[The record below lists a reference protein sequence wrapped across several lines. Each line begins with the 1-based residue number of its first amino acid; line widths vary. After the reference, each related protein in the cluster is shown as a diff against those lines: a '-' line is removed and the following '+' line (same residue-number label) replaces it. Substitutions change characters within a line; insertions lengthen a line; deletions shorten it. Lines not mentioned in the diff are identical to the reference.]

1 MAKKRRF
8 DPPVIGIETVQGTSV
23 FYNKSGDYS
32 VLIECENPVPQF
44 SADIDLYYDFH
55 ALFTN
60 VLKILGSGHS
70 IQKHDVFC
78 KKKFRSPKTD
88 DYLSQRYFQHFEGR
102 ETPTVSTYIILT
114 GEISKSKFFSFDSKK
129 FDAFLR
135 NVTKILDLFQ
145 NKGLRAR
152 LMNESE
158 IRNYIRRFFTLNFN
172 KKVVTLDN
180 FNVKEEYLKVGRKSV
195 KNLSLVDIDEVNFP
209 SYIKPCK
216 EVNIGLRFPVDLMSF
231 LIDVP
236 NVDTLVYSQTILI
249 PDQQGAVRD
258 LEAKRKK
265 HSGMPDPA
273 NGLCVEDIDKVMT
286 DIAKDGQL
294 LIYTNYNIIMAT
306 EGEVSELDKA
316 TNFIESSLFDSSII
330 PSKQCSNQM
339 ELFECSMPG
348 NAPTFAQYDKFL
360 TTSDTGLC
368 LLFKER
374 MQATEES
381 PFLTYFTDRKGQPI
395 GIDISGKEGELK
407 LTNNSNFFVLG
418 PSGSGKS
425 FYVNSKVRQ
434 WVLADTDIVLVDTG
448 HSYSGLC
455 EYYNGRYITY
465 TEEKPITMN
474 PFRIRREEYNIEKK
488 NFLKSLIFLIWKGA
502 DGTVEKEEEEL
513 IEQVLDMY
521 YNFYFSPFEG
531 YSDDEKAVMRNTLML
546 AYETSAK
553 YRQEEEET
561 LAEREVLE
569 EKLQKL
575 QNLAERGEG
584 GEKNNAQEAYDSL
597 KSQNVALLELS
608 SPRDRM
614 LQVIE
619 KQIQRRENRLKKIR
633 VESLSFNTFYEF
645 SQQVIPIICEE
656 EEVSFDLAKYKFIL
670 KKFYKGGQLEK
681 TLNDDFENSL
691 FDERFIVFEI
701 DAIKEDPLLFPIV
714 TLIIVDVFIQKMRL
728 KKNRKALII
737 EEAWK
742 AIASPM
748 MAGYILYLYK
758 TVRKF
763 WGMAMV
769 VTQELEDII
778 SNAVVKNSIV
788 NNSDII
794 CLLDQTKFKDN
805 YDEIAQLLS
814 LSDVEK
820 KKIFTI
826 NQLQNREGRNR
837 FNEVYIKRG
846 AKGQVFGVEVS
857 LHEYFTFTTE
867 RIEKDTVGYYQ
878 AIYGSF
884 QEALDC
890 FIADLKKSKLKQGTW
905 VIQASTVLGQ
915 YHKKGTLSK
924 LLSLENIDKD
934 SLCEFIKRKYKEL
947 KDNE

>member
-1 MAKKRRF
+1 MT
-8 DPPVIGIETVQGTSV
+8 GVQT
-23 FYNKSGDYS
+23 
-32 VLIECENPVPQF
+32 C
-44 SADIDLYYDFH
+44 
-55 ALFTN
+55 AL
-60 VLKILGSGHS
+60 
-70 IQKHDVFC
+70 
-78 KKKFRSPKTD
+78 P
-88 DYLSQRYFQHFEGR
+88 
-102 ETPTVSTYIILT
+102 
-114 GEISKSKFFSFDSKK
+114 
-129 FDAFLR
+129 
-135 NVTKILDLFQ
+135 
-145 NKGLRAR
+145 
-152 LMNESE
+152 
-158 IRNYIRRFFTLNFN
+158 
-172 KKVVTLDN
+172 
-180 FNVKEEYLKVGRKSV
+180 
-195 KNLSLVDIDEVNFP
+195 
-209 SYIKPCK
+209 
-216 EVNIGLRFPVDLMSF
+216 
-231 LIDVP
+231 
-236 NVDTLVYSQTILI
+236 
-249 PDQQGAVRD
+249 
-258 LEAKRKK
+258 
-265 HSGMPDPA
+265 
-273 NGLCVEDIDKVMT
+273 
-286 DIAKDGQL
+286 
-294 LIYTNYNIIMAT
+294 
-306 EGEVSELDKA
+306 
-316 TNFIESSLFDSSII
+316 
-330 PSKQCSNQM
+330 
-339 ELFECSMPG
+339 
-348 NAPTFAQYDKFL
+348 
-360 TTSDTGLC
+360 
-368 LLFKER
+368 
-374 MQATEES
+374 
-381 PFLTYFTDRKGQPI
+381 
-395 GIDISGKEGELK
+395 
-407 LTNNSNFFVLG
+407 
-418 PSGSGKS
+418 
-425 FYVNSKVRQ
+425 
-434 WVLADTDIVLVDTG
+434 
-448 HSYSGLC
+448 
-455 EYYNGRYITY
+455 
-465 TEEKPITMN
+465 
-474 PFRIRREEYNIEKK
+474 
-488 NFLKSLIFLIWKGA
+488 
-502 DGTVEKEEEEL
+502 
-513 IEQVLDMY
+513 
-521 YNFYFSPFEG
+521 
-531 YSDDEKAVMRNTLML
+531 
-546 AYETSAK
+546 
-553 YRQEEEET
+553 
-561 LAEREVLE
+561 
-569 EKLQKL
+569 
-575 QNLAERGEG
+575 
-584 GEKNNAQEAYDSL
+584 
-597 KSQNVALLELS
+597 
-608 SPRDRM
+608 
-614 LQVIE
+614 
-619 KQIQRRENRLKKIR
+619 
-633 VESLSFNTFYEF
+633 
-645 SQQVIPIICEE
+645 ICEE

>member
-8 DPPVIGIETVQGTSV
+8 DPPIIGVETVQGTPV

-32 VLIECENPVPQF
+32 VLIECENPVLQY

-60 VLKILGSGHS
+60 VLKILGSGHT

-78 KKKFRSPKTD
+78 KRKFQSPKTE
-88 DYLSQRYFQHFEGR
+88 DYLSQCYFSHFEGR
-102 ETPTVSTYIILT
+102 ETPTVLTYLIIT
-114 GEISKSKFFSFDSKK
+114 GEINKSKFFSFDSKK
-129 FDAFLR
+129 FDAFIR

-152 LMNESE
+152 LMNENE

-172 KKVVTLDN
+172 KKIVTLDN
-180 FNVKEEYLKVGRKSV
+180 FNVKDEYLKVGKKNV
-195 KNLSLVDIDEVNFP
+195 KNLSIVDIDEVNFP
-209 SYIKPCK
+209 SYIRPCK

-236 NVDTLVYSQTILI
+236 NVDTLVYSQTIII
-249 PDQQGAVRD
+249 PDQQNAVRD
-258 LEAKRKK
+258 LEAKRKR

-294 LIYTNYNIIMAT
+294 LIYTNYNIIMASK
-306 EGEVSELDKA
+306 GDISELDKA
-316 TNFIESSLFDSSII
+316 INFVESSLFDSSII

-348 NAPTFAQYDKFL
+348 NAPNFPQYDKFL

-374 MQATEES
+374 MQTTEES

-395 GIDISGKEGELK
+395 GIDISGKEGDVK
-407 LTNNSNFFVLG
+407 LTNNANFFVLG

-434 WVLADTDIVLVDTG
+434 WVLANTDIVLVDTG

-455 EYYNGRYITY
+455 DYYGGRYITY
-465 TEEKPITMN
+465 TDEKPITMN
-474 PFRIRREEYNIEKK
+474 PFRIKQEEYNIEKK
-488 NFLKSLIFLIWKGA
+488 NFLKSLIFLIWKGTN
-502 DGTVEKEEEEL
+502 GVIEKEEEEL

-521 YNFYFSPFEG
+521 YNFHFNPFPG
-531 YSDDEKAVMRNTLML
+531 YSEDEKAVMRNTLIL
-546 AYETSAK
+546 SYESSAK
-553 YRQEEEET
+553 YRQDEEET
-561 LAEREVLE
+561 ISEREVLK
-569 EKLQKL
+569 EKLEKL
-575 QNLAERGEG
+575 HNLAERGEG
-584 GEKNNAQEAYDSL
+584 GEKANAQMALDNML
-597 KSQNVALLELS
+597 SQNSALLELS

-614 LQVIE
+614 LEIIE
-619 KQIQRRENRLKKIR
+619 KQIQRRENRLKKIK

-645 SQQVIPIICEE
+645 SLQIIPIICEE

-681 TLNDDFENSL
+681 TLNDEFETSL

-778 SNAVVKNSIV
+778 GNAVVKNSIV

-805 YDEIAQLLS
+805 YEEIAQLLA

-867 RIEKDTVGYYQ
+867 RIEKDTVSYYQ
-878 AIYGSF
+878 AIYGNF

-890 FIADLKKSKLKQGTW
+890 FISDLKKSKLKQGEW
-905 VIQASTVLGQ
+905 VRQASTVLGYYQ
-915 YHKKGTLSK
+915 KQGQLNDLFNS
-924 LLSLENIDKD
+924 EAIIRD
-934 SLCEFIKRKYKEL
+934 SLCDFIKTKYKEL
-947 KDNE
+947 TNK

>member
-8 DPPVIGIETVQGTSV
+8 DPPIIGIETVQGTPV

-44 SADIDLYYDFH
+44 CADIDLYYDFH
-55 ALFTN
+55 TLFTN
-60 VLKILGSGHS
+60 VLKILGSGHT
-70 IQKHDVFC
+70 IQKHDIFC
-78 KKKFRSPKTD
+78 KRKFVSPKTD

-102 ETPTVSTYIILT
+102 ETPSVSTYLIIT
-114 GEISKSKFFSFDSKK
+114 GEINKSKFFSFDTKK
-129 FDAFLR
+129 FNTFMR
-135 NVTKILDLFQ
+135 NVAKILDLFQ
-145 NKGLRAR
+145 SKGLRAR
-152 LMNESE
+152 LMNENE

-172 KKVVTLDN
+172 QRVVTLDN
-180 FNVKEEYLKVGRKSV
+180 FNVKDEYLKVGKKNV
-195 KNLSLVDIDEVNFP
+195 KNLSIVDIDEVNFP
-209 SYIKPCK
+209 SYIRPCK

-231 LIDVP
+231 LIDTP
-236 NVDTLVYSQTILI
+236 NVDTLIYSQTIII
-249 PDQQGAVRD
+249 PDQQKATRD
-258 LEAKRKK
+258 LEAKRKR

-273 NGLCVEDIDKVMT
+273 NALCVEDIDKVMT

-294 LIYTNYNIIMAT
+294 LIYTNYNVILAT
-306 EGEVSELDKA
+306 EGDVSELDRA
-316 TNFIESSLFDSSII
+316 TNFIEGSLFDSSII
-330 PSKQCSNQM
+330 PSKQCSNQL

-348 NAPTFAQYDKFL
+348 NAPKLAQYDRFL

-374 MQATEES
+374 MQTTEES

-395 GIDISGKEGELK
+395 GIDISGKEGDVK

-434 WVLADTDIVLVDTG
+434 WVLANTDIVLVDTG

-455 EYYNGRYITY
+455 DYYGGRYITY
-465 TEEKPITMN
+465 TDEKPITMN
-474 PFRIRREEYNIEKK
+474 PFRVKREEYNIEKK

-502 DGTVEKEEEEL
+502 NGEVEKEEEEL
-513 IEQVLDMY
+513 IDRVLDMY
-521 YNFYFSPFEG
+521 YNFYFNPFTG

-546 AYETSAK
+546 SYESSSK
-553 YRQEEEET
+553 YRQEEEEA
-561 LAEREVLE
+561 LAERDVLKD
-569 EKLQKL
+569 KLEKL

-584 GEKNNAQEAYDSL
+584 GEKSNAQSAIDNIVA
-597 KSQNVALLELS
+597 QNSALLELT
-608 SPRDRM
+608 SPRERM
-614 LQVIE
+614 LEVIE
-619 KQIQRRENRLKKIR
+619 KQIQRRENRLKKIK

-681 TLNDDFENSL
+681 TLNDEFETSL

-778 SNAVVKNSIV
+778 SNEVVKNSIV

-805 YDEIAQLLS
+805 YEEIAQLLS

-878 AIYGSF
+878 KIYGNF

-890 FIADLKKSKLKQGTW
+890 FIADLKKSQLKQGEW
-905 VIQASTVLGQ
+905 VRQASTVLGH
-915 YHKKGTLSK
+915 YNTNAVLSD
-924 LLSLENIDKD
+924 LFNIESVNKD
-934 SLCEFIKRKYKEL
+934 SLCDFIKRKYREL
-947 KDNE
+947 TK